1 MAREEKQVR
10 LRPVEDT
17 VVEPSPVI
25 RLESKETL
33 QRGKP
38 LRLDVVQ
45 EEVQSNRRLDVPVH
59 EDFEIR
65 THQPG
70 IDVLIEPLVTNPD
83 EMEQD
88 WGKPAAHHRNIPWG
102 WFALM
107 GILLAG
113 SVMWSLKQV
122 READAIADKLV
133 HTTQSVLKNDAEE
146 DLLAGKLIDRIEAV
160 TRKFFKA
167 TSTAELARHVRH
179 SERVKPLMDQYYA
192 GKSALHHPLLR
203 TKLLQPLTLDSRANF
218 WMQSV
223 ELQNHETRNLIIEIT
238 DSGEPKIDWETLV
251 CYQPMN
257 WDQFARS
264 RPAGTSYDFR
274 VYLEPD
280 NFFSHEFAD
289 SSRWNCFRLTAL
301 DSEETLFGFAKT
313 DEAVAADL
321 LALLNQSGGQRV
333 SIIVRINIP
342 EGLQSR
348 RGVVV
353 EKLLSPRWIY
363 LDPPEA

>member
-10 LRPVEDT
+10 LKPVEDT
-17 VVEPSPVI
+17 ADEPSPVI

-38 LRLDVVQ
+38 VRLDVVQ
-45 EEVQSNRRLDVPVH
+45 EEVKPNHRLDVPVH

-70 IDVLIEPLVTNPD
+70 IDALIESPAINPD

-88 WGKPAAHHRNIPWG
+88 WGNLAARHRNIPWG
-102 WFALM
+102 WFALV

-113 SVMWSLKQV
+113 SAMWSLKQV
-122 READAIADKLV
+122 READVIADQITF
-133 HTTQSVLKNDAEE
+133 TTQSVLKNDAEE
-146 DLLAGKLIDRIEAV
+146 DQMAGRLIDRIEAG
-160 TRKFFKA
+160 TLKFFKA
-167 TSTAELARHVRH
+167 TSTAELARHVRQP
-179 SERVKPLMDQYYA
+179 ERVKPLMDRYYA
-192 GKSALHHPLLR
+192 EKSTLHQPLLR
-203 TKLLQPLTLDSRANF
+203 TKLLQPLTLDNRANY

-238 DSGEPKIDWETLV
+238 DTGEPKIDWETLV
-251 CYQPMN
+251 CYQPVK

-264 RPAGTSYDFR
+264 RPAGMSYDFR
-274 VYLEPD
+274 VYIELD
-280 NFFSHEFAD
+280 NFFSHEFSD

-301 DSEETLFGFAKT
+301 DSEETLFGYAKA
-313 DEAVAADL
+313 DEAVSADL
-321 LALLNQSGGQRV
+321 LSLLNRSGGQRV
-333 SIIVRINIP
+333 SVIVRINVP

-353 EKLLSPRWIY
+353 EKLMSPRWIY